1 MKKSI
6 YNYPQYYEIAFSYS
20 DIPKE
25 VNFLEKC
32 VHRFSKIEVKNI
44 LEIACGPA
52 PYLIELLTRGYNY
65 TGLDQNQ
72 RMLNY
77 ICRDRTVF
85 CPYRRKDET
94 HRSIPIDANRKI
106 KLMNV
111 DMRNFTIKNK
121 FDMAFVM
128 LGSLQ
133 YILNN
138 NDFLQHLN
146 SVANCLNH
154 GGIYVIDNIINHH
167 WYQKKAQREW
177 TIIDK
182 EISVTSLFE
191 IPSPDTSISQ
201 IKSVFATFKIVDKNK
216 HLILSD
222 CEKIKIYYPQEFLL
236 LIKLS
241 KAFEYVGS
249 FEDFNINKPVR
260 KKIIGYPRIVTIL
273 RKK

>member
-6 YNYPQYYEIAFSYS
+6 YNYPRYYEIAFSYR
-20 DIPKE
+20 DIRKE

-32 VHRFSKIEVKNI
+32 IHRYSKIKVKNI

-52 PYLIELLTRGYNY
+52 PYLIELLTHGYNY

-85 CPYRRKDET
+85 CPY
-94 HRSIPIDANRKI
+94 PISQNAARKI

-154 GGIYVIDNIINHH
+154 GGIYIIDNIINHH
-167 WYQKKAQREW
+167 WYRRKARREW
-177 TIIDK
+177 TIVDK
-182 EISVTSLFE
+182 DISVTALFE

-236 LIKLS
+236 LVKLS

-260 KKIIGYPRIVTIL
+260 KKITGYPRIITIL
-273 RKK
+273 RRK